1 MNKSYFDKRRE
12 RIRQKLDI
20 LYARPDFQLDVT
32 EFRKRWNIPE
42 DGIKTEEDNQ
52 SWREWLEDETN
63 KYIEQHRQEHHK
75 QMQDLLQQNKQAE
88 RDDLHKAFNS
98 RVPRNAFRLEILRFL
113 KKYKIPFQWQEITR
127 RYLLFNKKNDDE
139 RMPINSVTLQENW
152 DFDINGW
159 QLTLILSADTTLD
172 DVKAIWPLVKAEQ
185 SKLYDHESKK
195 FQPIPNLKIDER
207 AYELKQQKM
216 TNSSIADEIN
226 KEFPHLSY
234 TYKDVSDSLRR
245 HKKRLRIL

>member
-32 EFRKRWNIPE
+32 EFRKRWNLPE

-52 SWREWLEDETN
+52 SWRDWLEDETN

-75 QMQDLLQQNKQAE
+75 QMQNLLQQNKHIE
-88 RDDLHKAFNS
+88 SDDLNKVFNAK
-98 RVPRNAFRLEILRFL
+98 VPRNSFRLEILRFL
-113 KKYKIPFQWQEITR
+113 KKYKISLQWEEMTR
-127 RYLLFNKKNDDE
+127 RYLLFNNTIEE

-152 DFDINGW
+152 DFDIGGW
-159 QLTLILSADTTLD
+159 QLTLLLSADTTLD
-172 DVKAIWPLVKAEQ
+172 DIKAIWPLVKEQ
-185 SKLYDHESKK
+185 QAKLYDHESKK